1 MLRAFSK
8 TDIGKK
14 RQINQDAV
22 YVSETPIGT
31 LPNLFLVADGMGGHN
46 AGDFAARITVDT
58 VVEFIADAKEEEP
71 EFMLEKAIMQ
81 ANAKVRMS
89 AANNPE
95 LEGMGTTVVVATC
108 KDGKLCVGNVGDSRL
123 YIMSEGALVQ
133 LTIDHSWVEEMVRRG
148 AMTREEAKN
157 HPDKNIIT
165 RAVGTED
172 DIKIDFFRAELKKGD
187 LVLMCTD
194 GLTNMVQDEEILERL
209 TKVREG
215 KATLEEM
222 VSEFID
228 FANLRG
234 GMDNISVVLIAEE

>member
-1 MLRAFSK
+1 
-8 TDIGKK
+8 
-14 RQINQDAV
+14 
-22 YVSETPIGT
+22 
-31 LPNLFLVADGMGGHN
+31 
-46 AGDFAARITVDT
+46 
-58 VVEFIADAKEEEP
+58 
-71 EFMLEKAIMQ
+71 
-81 ANAKVRMS
+81 
-89 AANNPE
+89 
-95 LEGMGTTVVVATC
+95 
-108 KDGKLCVGNVGDSRL
+108 
-123 YIMSEGALVQ
+123 
-133 LTIDHSWVEEMVRRG
+133 MVRRG

>member
-1 MLRAFSK
+1 
-8 TDIGKK
+8 
-14 RQINQDAV
+14 
-22 YVSETPIGT
+22 
-31 LPNLFLVADGMGGHN
+31 
-46 AGDFAARITVDT
+46 VDT

-71 EFMLEKAIMQ
+71 EFMLEKAITQ